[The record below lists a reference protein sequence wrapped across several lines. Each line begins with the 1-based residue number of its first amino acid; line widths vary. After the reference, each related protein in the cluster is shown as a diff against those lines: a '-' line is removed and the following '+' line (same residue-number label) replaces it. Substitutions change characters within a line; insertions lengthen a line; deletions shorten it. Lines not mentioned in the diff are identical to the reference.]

1 MKLTARHRLRWFRIR
16 AVDAKYIERKTLRP
30 GEYEDEEPPEPGLGS
45 WIRRNTWLLVRLFM
59 VVVFTFGASTTAA
72 NFSYGLESRPVEL
85 SVEEIN
91 AGKIPEGL
99 QLEDY
104 VRITGTP
111 DYSINPDTGQ
121 PSIGVTDRYSARYYH
136 FGMQETG
143 DNLLI
148 QTAGTPPNIA
158 DDGEQVYRGKLS
170 NVATVIFH
178 DTTSTGL
185 EVANLPT
192 EGAIPIIETG
202 DTPEYYRQIFPA
214 YSAILGVWFLA
225 IGWLVWKRNEPFAG
239 V

>member
-1 MKLTARHRLRWFRIR
+1 MFVKLTAHYPLRSFRIR
-16 AVDAKYIERKTLRP
+16 DVDSKYIERRTLRP
-30 GEYEDEEPPEPGLGS
+30 GEYEDEETAQPGLGS
-45 WIRRNTWLLVRLFM
+45 WIQRNTWLLVRLFM

-85 SVEEIN
+85 SAEEIN

-99 QLEDY
+99 QQEDY

-111 DYSINPDTGQ
+111 DYSLNPETGQ
-121 PSIGVTDRYSARYYH
+121 PSIGVIDRYSARYFYY
-136 FGMQETG
+136 GLQETG

-148 QTAGTPPNIA
+148 QAAGVPPDIS

-170 NVATVIFH
+170 NVDTVIFR
-178 DTTSTGL
+178 DTTSDGL
-185 EVANLPT
+185 EIAGLEA
-192 EGAIPIIETG
+192 EGVTPVVETG

-225 IGWLVWKRNEPFAG
+225 IGWLDRKSV

>member
-1 MKLTARHRLRWFRIR
+1 MDTKNT
-16 AVDAKYIERKTLRP
+16 ERQTLRP
-30 GEYEDEEPPEPGLGS
+30 GEYEDEEPLEPGLGR

-85 SVEEIN
+85 TVEQIN
-91 AGKIPEGL
+91 AGQLPEGL

-121 PSIGVTDRYSARYYH
+121 PSIGVSDRYSARYFY
-136 FGMQETG
+136 FGLQETG

-148 QTAGTPPNIA
+148 QTAETPPDIA

-185 EVANLPT
+185 EIANLPT
-192 EGAIPIIETG
+192 EGATPIVETG